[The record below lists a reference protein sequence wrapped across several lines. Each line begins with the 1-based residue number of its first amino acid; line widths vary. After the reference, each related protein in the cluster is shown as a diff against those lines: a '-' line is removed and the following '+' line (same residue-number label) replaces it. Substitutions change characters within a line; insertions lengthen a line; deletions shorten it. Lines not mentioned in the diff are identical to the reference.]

1 MRSPTLLPMRMN
13 AADTSASSAIAD
25 WTLLTVVSRSW
36 TTAEIDTFMSDV
48 STTSTNIAI
57 ANNNAR
63 RRSLPACA
71 PTLVGASVIESE
83 SLHSGPGTTCKT
95 LGVRFRRGTR
105 VLLACLIAVGAA
117 ACSSDDSDDGAATN
131 TTSEST
137 NPGPSEITPW
147 PAPADAMAQARAA
160 GLVPE
165 DAERLEHHVH
175 AHLDVFIDG
184 DHVVVPAGIGINI
197 DDPAVRDFTVDGAPA
212 YGGINPPCDQ
222 PCISPLHT
230 HDITGVLHTE
240 SATDVDNTLGQ
251 FFTEWDVKLDANC
264 VATYCM
270 PDTKIAVYV
279 DGEAVHDDPRSITL
293 SDHKEIAIV
302 IGTPPAEVP
311 STGDFSQV

>member
-1 MRSPTLLPMRMN
+1 
-13 AADTSASSAIAD
+13 
-25 WTLLTVVSRSW
+25 V
-36 TTAEIDTFMSDV
+36 F
-48 STTSTNIAI
+48 
-57 ANNNAR
+57 
-63 RRSLPACA
+63 
-71 PTLVGASVIESE
+71 
-83 SLHSGPGTTCKT
+83 
-95 LGVRFRRGTR
+95 
-105 VLLACLIAVGAA
+105 LACLIAVGAA
-117 ACSSDDSDDGAATN
+117 ACSSDDSDDVAATN
-131 TTSEST
+131 TTSEGT
-137 NPGPSEITPW
+137 SEITPW
-147 PAPADAMAQARAA
+147 PAPPDAMAQARAA

-197 DDPAVRDFTVDGAPA
+197 DDPAVKDFTVDGAPA

-251 FFTEWDVKLDANC
+251 FFTEWNVRLDTNC
-264 VATYCM
+264 VGDYCSPAT
-270 PDTKIAVYV
+270 TIAVHV
-279 DGEAVHDDPRSITL
+279 DGNPVALAEAAAIPLTDG
-293 SDHKEIAIV
+293 KEIAIV

>member
-1 MRSPTLLPMRMN
+1 M
-13 AADTSASSAIAD
+13 
-25 WTLLTVVSRSW
+25 
-36 TTAEIDTFMSDV
+36 
-48 STTSTNIAI
+48 
-57 ANNNAR
+57 
-63 RRSLPACA
+63 
-71 PTLVGASVIESE
+71 
-83 SLHSGPGTTCKT
+83 
-95 LGVRFRRGTR
+95 
-105 VLLACLIAVGAA
+105 LLACLIAVGAA
-117 ACSSDDSDDGAATN
+117 ACSSDDSDDVAATN
-131 TTSEST
+131 TTSEGTS
-137 NPGPSEITPW
+137 PGPSEITPW